1 MAANALYQIEALG
14 VTSVTFDSKKVWDLF
29 E

>member
-1 MAANALYQIEALG
+1 MAVNALYQIEALG